1 MRRILLTGA
10 SGFIGRELVERL
22 CKDYPNYEVKGL
34 VRYSS
39 NRTVNLPCET
49 IYGDLTDYA
58 LIRKIVK
65 TIDPTHIIHLGAIT
79 PVSLSFERPIEY
91 TRTNYEATV
100 NLIESANLYCSGLEQ
115 FITASTSETYG
126 IQQNFPIN
134 ENAELRPNTPYSIAK
149 TAAEFYIK
157 EYMGKAYEFPYVVV
171 KPFNSYGRKY
181 SDHYVTERSITQML
195 RGRVAELGDP
205 APIRDFMYVS
215 DHVNGYVKVL
225 EKGITKEVVNL
236 CTGKGVSIR
245 EYAEKIK
252 ELLDYKGEIR
262 WNVSYQRPTEIP
274 KLIGDNSK
282 AKKLLGW
289 EPKVD
294 LETGLRAC
302 ISHWKKTLGV

>member
-1 MRRILLTGA
+1 MKRIFISGA

-22 CKDYPNYEVKGL
+22 CKDYPNYEIKGL

-58 LIRKIVK
+58 LIRKIIK
-65 TIDPTHIIHLGAIT
+65 TVDPTHIIHLGAIT

-100 NLIESANLYCSGLEQ
+100 NLIESANMYCTKLEQ
-115 FITASTSETYG
+115 FIIASTSETFG
-126 IQQNFPIN
+126 IQDKFPIP
-134 ENAELRPNTPYSIAK
+134 ETAELRPNTPYAIAK
-149 TAAEFYIK
+149 AASEFYLK

-171 KPFNSYGRKY
+171 KPFNSYGRRY
-181 SDHYVTERSITQML
+181 NNHYVTERAITEML
-195 RGRVAELGDP
+195 KGRVAELGDP
-205 APIRDFMYVS
+205 TPVRDFLYVS

-252 ELLDYKGEIR
+252 EILDYKGEIR

-274 KLIGDNSK
+274 CLLGNNEK
-282 AKKLLGW
+282 AKRLLGW
-289 EPKVD
+289 EPRVN
-294 LETGLRAC
+294 LEEGLNATIRW
-302 ISHWKKTLGV
+302 WKSKLGG